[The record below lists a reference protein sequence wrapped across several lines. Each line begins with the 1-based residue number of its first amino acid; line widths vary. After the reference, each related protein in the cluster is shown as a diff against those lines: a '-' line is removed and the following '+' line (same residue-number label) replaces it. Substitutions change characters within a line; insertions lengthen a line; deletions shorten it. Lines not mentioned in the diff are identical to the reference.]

1 MPAAASMFSGTTP
14 GQTDSFTVRGPW
26 RLHWRINGL
35 PNAGS
40 AGLTI
45 ISRDTGKP
53 VLEEQGLSA
62 PDEGSA
68 VIERGGSYYILVSS
82 YETAWTLS
90 IEPVR
95 ALK

>member
-1 MPAAASMFSGTTP
+1 MRWKI
-14 GQTDSFTVRGPW
+14 D
-26 RLHWRINGL
+26 GL

-45 ISRDTGKP
+45 VSQDTGKP
-53 VLEEQGLSA
+53 VLERQGLSA
-62 PDEGSA
+62 PGEGSA
-68 VIERGGSYYILVSS
+68 VIEGGGSYYILVSS

-95 ALK
+95 APSNS